1 MKRRINRMKHIAA
14 LPLLLATGVI
24 LAQAQ
29 TPTPTTLPVYQVVK
43 SGASE
48 TEAAALAKQLQIPAE
63 TLVNTHGRVSFI
75 DAEKYLAVPKAP
87 VTDAETI
94 RRLREATKNKNPERE
109 IRLRA
114 VDAKALSELRVLD
127 EKVALD
133 TMARALGTSALRLQ
147 SATPVAGH
155 NTLTFYSHENGGKW
169 LAKSNRLDT
178 TVNYKFTVESGHPLI
193 GPGAQAQITYDGEG
207 HVSHLLYAARQLKA
221 GEQVKIVSESE
232 ARERIARK
240 LPANAQ
246 ITVRLV
252 YWSPPLEPWLG
263 RADGGQPTTII
274 PWYAYY
280 GTTRVTNPNG
290 SVSSI
295 RSRVGMIP
303 ATDDARYV
311 PAVTL
316 SASVDSSTVRA
327 HAVVR
332 GGTPPYTYIWGGSD
346 EAVSRST
353 GDTIQYT
360 AQARATESLL
370 RDPHFHLATTE
381 RVSVTVIDANGV
393 AIHGL
398 QIVPVHPHPNLT
410 SHGPITGP
418 SYGAESPADPG
429 EWTSCRV
436 GWQKG
441 MSTSGAGGGTQSF
454 AWLGDD
460 AWPGDFIEPNP
471 AGTLVATPWVNGD
484 ADYRN
489 WGINT
494 ADLVIDI
501 ADGNADLKTAMQPGA
516 PLSEYATAQL
526 QSTALSNDVGINLNG
541 YGTPAWYT
549 VNYANAWG
557 PTGPNDTLAWL
568 LTDDCD
574 MLDPE
579 DGSGLNVAQRWGVAF
594 NGLHVMAGFSS
605 LDYGDGPFENAV
617 ADNIL
622 GVGGSPQTIV
632 QSWFNAAQST
642 GAGTPAAI
650 GPALSIGGGLFW
662 MANLDDYYWGK
673 GSVGP
678 TIVPSSYAPGDVGW
692 WYLNGSNSAT
702 LVFP

>member
-1 MKRRINRMKHIAA
+1 MKHIIS
-14 LPLLLATGVI
+14 LPLMLAAGI
-24 LAQAQ
+24 FLAQAQ
-29 TPTPTTLPVYQVVK
+29 TPTSTTLPVYQVVK

-48 TEAAALAKQLQIPAE
+48 TEAENLAKQLRVPAE
-63 TLVNTHGRVSFI
+63 FLVNAHGRVSFV
-75 DAEKYLAVPKAP
+75 DPEKYLAIPKAP
-87 VTDAETI
+87 ITDSETI
-94 RRLREATKNKNPERE
+94 RRLRDATKNKNPATE
-109 IRLRA
+109 IRLTA
-114 VDAKALSELRVLD
+114 IDSHALSEWRVPE
-127 EKVALD
+127 EKMAVDTITKALES
-133 TMARALGTSALRLQ
+133 SALQLQ
-147 SATPVAGH
+147 SATPTVGH
-155 NTLTFYSHENGGKW
+155 NTLTMYSRDTDGKW
-169 LAKSNRLDT
+169 LAKATELDT
-178 TVNYKFTVESGHPLI
+178 TVNYKFTVEGGYPLI
-193 GPGAQAQITYDGEG
+193 GPGAQAAITYDSVG
-207 HVSHLLYAARQLKA
+207 HVSQLLYSVRRLKA
-221 GEQVKIVSESE
+221 GETVKILSEAE

-240 LPANAQ
+240 LPASAR
-246 ITVRLV
+246 ITIRLV
-252 YWSPPLEPWLG
+252 YLSPPLEGWLG
-263 RADGGQPTTII
+263 RTDAWQPTTIL

-280 GTTRVTNPNG
+280 STTRAEVPGNRSAG
-290 SVSSI
+290 EI
-295 RSRVGMIP
+295 RSRVSFIP

-311 PAVTL
+311 PAVAL
-316 SASVDSSTVRA
+316 SASADGARVRA

-346 EAVSRST
+346 AEVSRSNV
-353 GDTIQYT
+353 DSIQYT
-360 AQARATESLL
+360 AQARAAESLL
-370 RDPHFHLATTE
+370 RDPNFRLRTTE
-381 RVSVTVIDANGV
+381 RVSVTVVDANGV
-393 AIHGL
+393 TAHGE
-398 QIVPVHPHPNLT
+398 QIVPIRPQPNLN
-410 SHGPITGP
+410 SHGSISGP

-441 MSTSGAGGGTQSF
+441 MGTSGAGGGTQSF

-460 AWPGDFIEPNP
+460 AWPGDFIEPKP

-484 ADYRN
+484 ADYAN

-516 PLSEYATAQL
+516 PLSKYATANL
-526 QSTALSNDVGINLNG
+526 QSPALSNDVGINLNG

-549 VNYANAWG
+549 VNYAASWG
-557 PTGPNDTLAWL
+557 PTGPNDTLDWL
-568 LTDDCD
+568 LLDDCD

-594 NGLHVMAGFSS
+594 NGLHVLASFSS

-617 ADNIL
+617 ANNIL

-642 GAGTPAAI
+642 GAGTPAAM
-650 GPALSIGGGLFW
+650 GPAFSIGGGLFW
-662 MANLDDYYWGK
+662 MANIDDYYWGK

-678 TIVPSSYAPGDVGW
+678 TIVPSSFAAGDIGW